1 MSFVAF
7 LILRSYNQWLNKCFD
22 PGGKTRLQGDALR
35 KKLQKWWWMAILK
48 PYITGK
54 YPENRKKATTY
65 NQRSTKT

>member
-35 KKLQKWWWMAILK
+35 KKLQK
-48 PYITGK
+48 
-54 YPENRKKATTY
+54 
-65 NQRSTKT
+65 